1 MTIDVPIS
9 LGELFDKLSVLKIK
23 LKKIPSDAQRKYV
36 ETEHDMLRSFVL
48 PYIDNVEGLNTYLQ
62 KLEIVNLKIW
72 DILERQRCKD
82 SLDEFDDEF
91 IDLSRQVY
99 IQNDLRFK
107 YKNLINEKTSSIIRE
122 QKFYTSSWVI

>member
-99 IQNDLRFK
+99 IQNDLR
-107 YKNLINEKTSSIIRE
+107 I
-122 QKFYTSSWVI
+122 

>member
-122 QKFYTSSWVI
+122 QKFYTSS